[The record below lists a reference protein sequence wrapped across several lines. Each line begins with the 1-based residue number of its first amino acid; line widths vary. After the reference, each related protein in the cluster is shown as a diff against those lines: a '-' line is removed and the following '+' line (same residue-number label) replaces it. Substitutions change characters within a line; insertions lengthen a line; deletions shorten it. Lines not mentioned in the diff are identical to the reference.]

1 MKSDIFSFLRKYSTD
16 PQLIDRLIVSSFLQF
31 NKLSSVTNDL
41 INTYVISKDDG
52 EEYRSLID
60 FNKIISENTEKFNY
74 ENLMELFE
82 FVISPSEKIVNGAV
96 YTPDFIRE
104 YIVDNCF
111 ERLKVNLNEAK
122 CGDLACGCGG
132 FLLTIAIKIKNSTN
146 KSYKQIFAENIYGLD
161 IAEYSITRSKLLLTL
176 FAISEGEDSV
186 SFKFNI
192 RQGNALAYDW
202 QNEFFELKTNE
213 GFDLIVGNPPYVTS
227 RNMDEDT
234 LLLLEKWAVSSTG
247 HPDLYIPFFQLGLEN
262 LNSHGLLGFITVNTF
277 FKSVN
282 GRALRSYFSANQFD
296 LKIIDFGGEQVFK
309 SRSTYTCLCFIQ
321 RSENGCVSYF
331 RANSKDLNLISNSD
345 FSNINYD
352 DLNDLDGWHLN
363 TKNVISIINKLE
375 KTGTP
380 LGEIYNYRTGIATLR
395 NNIYKF
401 IPVEM
406 DDEYYILEQDNIKYP
421 IEKSVCREVINSNIV
436 RSHEELKSLREKII
450 FPYEMIK
457 GKAKVIKKEIFKSKY
472 PQCYK
477 YLSVNKSV
485 LAKRDKGKRE
495 YEEWY
500 AYGRSQSLE
509 IGASYKLFFP
519 HLCSSA
525 YSVICDDKNLLYY
538 NGEAILSES
547 LNDLLLLKV
556 IIESDLFWFYI
567 VNSSKPYSS
576 NFYSLGKNYIKNF
589 GIADFT
595 AEEIDFLINEPDRAK
610 TNLVLHRKYNVQLP
624 KNKPMTD
631 FISGYVTEV
640 LNGES
645 FILNV
650 NGRDSSNKFKYNNQ
664 ETIFIPGIDTDRS
677 DSLGYKNDT
686 SLLISYLQGKEVE
699 CHIQKRDEQS
709 RLIARVKVI

>member
-1 MKSDIFSFLRKYSTD
+1 MKNEVFSFLRKYSTE
-16 PQLIDRLIVSSFLQF
+16 PQLVDRLIVSSFLQLNQLF
-31 NKLSSVTNDL
+31 GITNNL
-41 INTYVISKDDG
+41 INTYLICEEDG
-52 EEYRSLID
+52 DEYQSLND
-60 FNKIISENTEKFNY
+60 FNKLISKGTEKFNF
-74 ENLMELFE
+74 ENLIELFE
-82 FVISPSEKIVNGAV
+82 FVISPSEKVINGAV
-96 YTPDFIRE
+96 YTPEFIRE
-104 YIVDNCF
+104 YIVDSCF
-111 ERLKVNLNEAK
+111 KTSKANLNEAK

-132 FLLTIAIKIKNSTN
+132 FLLTIAAKIRNSTN
-146 KSYKQIFAENIYGLD
+146 KSYKQIFEENIYGLD
-161 IAEYSITRSKLLLTL
+161 ITEYSITRSKLLLTL
-176 FAISEGEDSV
+176 FAIAEGEDDV
-186 SFKFNI
+186 SFEFNI

-202 QNEFFELKTNE
+202 KNEFPELKANK
-213 GFDLIVGNPPYVTS
+213 GFDLIVGNPPYVSS
-227 RNMDEDT
+227 RNMDEET
-234 LLLLEKWAVSSTG
+234 LLLLEKWTVSSTG

-262 LNSHGLLGFITVNTF
+262 LNPLGLLGFITVNTF

-321 RSENGCVSYF
+321 RRENGCIRYF
-331 RANSKDLNLISNSD
+331 RANSKDLNRMLNSD
-345 FSNINYD
+345 CSNINYG

-380 LGEIYNYRTGIATLR
+380 LGEIYTYRTGIATLR
-395 NNIYKF
+395 NNIFKF
-401 IPVEM
+401 IPVEI

-421 IEKSVCREVINSNIV
+421 IEKSVCRDVINSNKV
-436 RSHEELKSLREKII
+436 RSHEGLKSLREKII
-450 FPYEMIK
+450 FPYEMIE
-457 GKAKVIKKEIFKSKY
+457 GKAKVIKKEVFKSKY

-477 YLSVNKSV
+477 YLSVNKPV

-500 AYGRSQSLE
+500 AYGRNQSLE

-519 HLCSSA
+519 HLCSSV

-538 NGEAILSES
+538 NGEAILSEYI
-547 LNDLLLLKV
+547 NDLLLLKV

-589 GIADFT
+589 GIAEFT

-624 KNKPMTD
+624 KSKTMTD
-631 FISGYVTEV
+631 LNSGSVAKV

-645 FILNV
+645 FILNGS
-650 NGRDSSNKFKYNNQ
+650 GRNSNNKYKYNNQ
-664 ETIFIPGIDTDRS
+664 ETIFIPGIDTDHG
-677 DSLGYKNDT
+677 DSLKFNNDT

-699 CHIQKRDEQS
+699 
-709 RLIARVKVI
+709 